1 MKSITTKGATMKN
14 KIILIIVL
22 LALAVTPAQAA
33 KGHSSS
39 FFAATDENA
48 KGMILPYKNA
58 EYFPADMFDA
68 SSVGVFAYTDGTFR
82 ANGYTG
88 LVKVTGACY
97 RYLPDG
103 NTINVYAHSAD
114 GKFLIASSLDKFI
127 EFVYVTD
134 SQWLQFSASISAQG
148 YNTLKC
154 ALVFEA
160 MK

>member
-1 MKSITTKGATMKN
+1 MNNPIKILVGVFLLTLIVFTAVAKS
-14 KIILIIVL
+14 
-22 LALAVTPAQAA
+22 AQAA
-33 KGHSSS
+33 KGQSSS
-39 FFAATDENA
+39 FFAATDDNA
-48 KGMILPYKNA
+48 KGMTLPYKNT